1 MNIRKPTVIAWLVSL
16 AKLESSAHVRTVKNT
31 STYPFRNSR
40 FQWFHRKRI
49 QAHKLLKSFMV
60 MALWRSEYLFKGRLG
75 KDGELAP
82 KVEEMLDLHNTLL
95 RADFLLLFN
104 GKVW

>member
-1 MNIRKPTVIAWLVSL
+1 
-16 AKLESSAHVRTVKNT
+16 
-31 STYPFRNSR
+31 
-40 FQWFHRKRI
+40 
-49 QAHKLLKSFMV
+49 MV